1 MTPAFVQGLR
11 AAKRRHHPRGG
22 FARKKHSCPNSI
34 AERCFVCAS
43 GISALWIP
51 IRGFLIISKTPNT
64 HPLQ

>member
-11 AAKRRHHPRGG
+11 DAKRRHHPRGALQEKT
-22 FARKKHSCPNSI
+22 FLSEFDRRALFR
-34 AERCFVCAS
+34 
-43 GISALWIP
+43 LWIRNFRALDP